1 MSAGT
6 SSVAAPAS
14 AVDHLIG
21 GVERPSADGRVL
33 DNVNPW
39 TRQRN
44 GSVARG
50 GALEATAAVAA
61 ARSAYDDG
69 PWPRASEKE
78 RAAVLHRLADLV
90 DANAQDLADAD
101 ARDMGRPSHA
111 VRSSDIP
118 RASAMLRFFGDQLRL
133 ATSETYPMGAG
144 THAFTAYRPA
154 GVVLAITPWNV
165 PFMLGVWKIAPA
177 LAWGNTVVWKP
188 AEDSPTSAALL
199 ARLALEAGLPEGVL
213 NVVHGLGSEIGPAL
227 LEVDGIDRIAFTGS
241 TVTGRFISR
250 TAGERLIPVS
260 LELGGKGATVV
271 FADADLELAAETA
284 TRAVFNNSGQV
295 CLAGTRLIV
304 HRSVHDEFLE
314 RLIEH
319 ARGLVVGD
327 PMDEAT
333 DLGPLASEKQ
343 YQRVLGYFE
352 QAERDGG
359 RVEIG
364 GPARGWAFAPTIV
377 SGLDQSSVV
386 NQEEVFGPVA
396 TVAQFDTLD
405 EALTLANDT
414 AYGLSSVVLTESLA
428 LAHTVASRL
437 RTGTVWVNCYQV
449 RDLRAPFGGVGQSG
463 IGREGG
469 NFSREFFTEPQAV
482 FLATALR

>member
-1 MSAGT
+1 
-6 SSVAAPAS
+6 VAAPVS
-14 AVDHLIG
+14 AVEHLIG

-39 TRQRN
+39 TRQLN

-50 GALEATAAVAA
+50 GALDATAAVAA
-61 ARSAYDDG
+61 ARAAFDDG

-90 DANAQDLADAD
+90 DAHGEELADAD
-101 ARDMGRPSHA
+101 ARDMGRPAHV
-111 VRSSDIP
+111 VRIADIP
-118 RASAMLRFFGDQLRL
+118 RASAMLRFFGDHLTL
-133 ATSETYPMGAG
+133 ATSETYPMGAE

-154 GVVLAITPWNV
+154 GVVLAISPWNL
-165 PFMLGVWKIAPA
+165 PLMLGASKIAPA

-188 AEDSPTSAALL
+188 AEDSPTSATLL
-199 ARLALEAGLPEGVL
+199 ARLALEAGLPAGVL
-213 NVVHGLGSEIGPAL
+213 NVVQGLGSEIGAAL
-227 LEVDGIDRIAFTGS
+227 LEADGIDRVSFTGS
-241 TVTGRFISR
+241 TVTGRLVGR
-250 TAGERLIPVS
+250 AAGERVIPVS

-271 FADADLELAAETA
+271 FADADLGLAAATA
-284 TRAVFNNSGQV
+284 ARAVFDNSGQV

-304 HRSVHDEFLE
+304 HQSVHDEFLE

-327 PMDEAT
+327 PMDDAT

-343 YQRVLGYFE
+343 YERVLGYFE
-352 QAERDGG
+352 QSEREGG

-364 GPARGWAFAPTIV
+364 GPAGGWAFAPTVV

-414 AYGLSSVVLTESLA
+414 AYGLSSVVFTESLA
-428 LAHTVASRL
+428 QAHSAVSRL
-437 RTGTVWVNCYQV
+437 RTGTVWVNCYRV
-449 RDLRAPFGGVGQSG
+449 RDHRAPFGGVGRSG
-463 IGREGG
+463 VGREGG